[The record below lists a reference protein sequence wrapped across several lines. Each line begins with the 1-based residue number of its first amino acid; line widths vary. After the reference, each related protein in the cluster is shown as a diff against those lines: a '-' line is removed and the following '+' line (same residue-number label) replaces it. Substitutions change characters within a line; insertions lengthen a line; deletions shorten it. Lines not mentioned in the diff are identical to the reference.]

1 LWKGGKEPM
10 VYLNQ
15 IGRRTSLLVM
25 SFVLM
30 ATLVYN
36 QRKPVPSDV
45 PEEARQQS
53 QAMYAAVGK
62 DRTGR
67 LGVTAYDPGALTIIL
82 EGLESHYSGV
92 RSDALYLIELM
103 LRQWKMPPE
112 ALETIA
118 RKVRLI
124 SEDPHQGYVRDIEWQ
139 LGLLRARSAEVRLRI
154 TREGL
159 YSPSEQI
166 VDWAIQYLVE
176 VGGEEAKRPL
186 REAQRVR
193 NDQGLRE
200 KAHRLAFGLKM
211 IEVNEKL
218 ARRANGDQLEYLW
231 QVFQEHVKQKPG
243 WGNFEFILWLMDKI
257 ESFETSDAAWRLK
270 QIYQNTQY
278 DEGYRYAAQEA
289 LVRKG
294 VILPNERKL
303 IYIY

>member
-1 LWKGGKEPM
+1 M

-112 ALETIA
+112 ALAAIA
-118 RKVRLI
+118 KKIRLTQQENLAGDDVKFI
-124 SEDPHQGYVRDIEWQ
+124 AWHLRLLQAESEKEKLAI
-139 LGLLRARSAEVRLRI
+139 A
-154 TREGL
+154 REGL
-159 YSPSEQI
+159 HSGWRPMLQ
-166 VDWAIQYLVE
+166 VAIDYFVQKGDVEAKAYL
-176 VGGEEAKRPL
+176 EEARQKELKDPSK
-186 REAQRVR
+186 EM
-193 NDQGLRE
+193 
-200 KAHRLAFGLKM
+200 AHRLAFGLKM

-257 ESFETSDAAWRLK
+257 ESFETSDAAWWLK